1 MCVCV
6 CVCVL
11 TLTEMKKKKVEAE
24 ESWDMMMMMMRM
36 GGNVPH
42 LDFDF
47 VDGEWTMFQRKVAC
61 VCKCVTGSECGTE
74 RYIKTKQPNT
84 HSSPYTHNQGKVSQQ
99 LTSPTCLSFQP
110 STQSR
115 SKRQFQSTPL
125 HLNLFFFF

>member
-1 MCVCV
+1 MYVCVCV

-24 ESWDMMMMMMRM
+24 ESWDMMMMMMMMRM
-36 GGNVPH
+36 GGSVPH

-61 VCKCVTGSECGTE
+61 VCKCVTGRECGTE

-84 HSSPYTHNQGKVSQQ
+84 HSSPYTHNQGKVSFLNNSLLQ
-99 LTSPTCLSFQP
+99 LVFRFNLQLNHGQSVNVSQLR
-110 STQSR
+110 ST
-115 SKRQFQSTPL
+115 
-125 HLNLFFFF
+125 